1 MKATLTSLTE
11 NPQFLELYYAMTE
24 RFKLH
29 ALLFASAAL
38 GMAMVFVRIHFS
50 GTLSYTFLVWNLF
63 LAVIPFGISSLL
75 IRFARLS
82 SSNGKPPAVVFYPL
96 AALWLLFFPNA
107 PYVLTDLLHLRP
119 VIVPLWYDLLLLLS
133 FAWTS
138 LMFGFVSLSDM
149 QQLVKQRFN
158 AATGWLFACAAL
170 LLSSFGIYLGRFLR
184 WNSWDVLT
192 EPQQLVR
199 DILERVV
206 NPLAHVSAYGF
217 TVLLT
222 AFLLLA
228 YLMLQYFKPKES
240 LRQ

>member
-1 MKATLTSLTE
+1 
-11 NPQFLELYYAMTE
+11 MTE
-24 RFKLH
+24 RSKLH

-38 GMAMVFVRIHFS
+38 GVAMVFVRIHFS
-50 GTLSYTFLVWNLF
+50 GTLSYTFLFWNLF

-75 IRFARLS
+75 VRLYQPT
-82 SSNGKPPAVVFYPL
+82 GKTSAFVFYPL
-96 AALWLLFFPNA
+96 AGLWLLFFPNA
-107 PYVLTDLLHLRP
+107 PYILTDLIHLRP
-119 VIVPLWYDLLLLLS
+119 VMVPLWYDLLLLLS

-149 QQLVKQRFN
+149 QQLVRQRFN
-158 AATGWLFACAAL
+158 TATGWLFVCAAL
-170 LLSSFGIYLGRFLR
+170 LLGSFGVYLGRFLR

-192 EPQQLVR
+192 EPRQLAW
-199 DILERVV
+199 DIVERLV
-206 NPLAHVSAYGF
+206 NPLEHVGTYGF

-240 LRQ
+240 FHS

>member
-1 MKATLTSLTE
+1 MKAGFN
-11 NPQFLELYYAMTE
+11 NPHRGRQALGLYYFMTE
-24 RFKLH
+24 RFKLN
-29 ALLFASAAL
+29 ALLLASAIF
-38 GMAMVFVRIHFS
+38 GIAMVFVRVRFS
-50 GTLSYTFLVWNLF
+50 GTLSYTFLFWNLF

-75 IRFARLS
+75 VGLSKARTI
-82 SSNGKPPAVVFYPL
+82 GRAPALIFYPL

-107 PYVLTDLLHLRP
+107 PYVLTDLIHLRP
-119 VIVPLWYDLLLLLS
+119 VMVPLWYDLLLLLS

-170 LLSSFGIYLGRFLR
+170 ALGSFGIYLGRFLR

-192 EPQQLVR
+192 EPQKLAW
-199 DILERVV
+199 DIVERLV
-206 NPLAHVSAYGF
+206 NPLEHTSAYGF

-228 YLMLQYFKPKES
+228 YLMLQYFRPKES
-240 LRQ
+240 LQN

>member
-1 MKATLTSLTE
+1 
-11 NPQFLELYYAMTE
+11 
-24 RFKLH
+24 
-29 ALLFASAAL
+29 
-38 GMAMVFVRIHFS
+38 
-50 GTLSYTFLVWNLF
+50 
-63 LAVIPFGISSLL
+63 
-75 IRFARLS
+75 
-82 SSNGKPPAVVFYPL
+82 
-96 AALWLLFFPNA
+96 
-107 PYVLTDLLHLRP
+107 LRP

-158 AATGWLFACAAL
+158 ATTGWLFACAAL
-170 LLSSFGIYLGRFLR
+170 LLGSFGIYLGRFLR

-192 EPQQLVR
+192 QPQQLAW
-199 DILERVV
+199 DILERVG
-206 NPLAHVSAYGF
+206 NPLAHVGAYGF

-240 LRQ
+240 LR

>member
-1 MKATLTSLTE
+1 
-11 NPQFLELYYAMTE
+11 MTE

-38 GMAMVFVRIHFS
+38 GVAMVFVRIHFS
-50 GTLSYTFLVWNLF
+50 GTLSYTFLFWNLF

-75 IRFARLS
+75 VRF
-82 SSNGKPPAVVFYPL
+82 KTPAFVFYPF
-96 AALWLLFFPNA
+96 AVLWLLFFPNA

-149 QQLVKQRFN
+149 QQLIRQRFN

-170 LLSSFGIYLGRFLR
+170 LLGSFGIYLGRFLR

-192 EPQQLVR
+192 EPQQLAG

-206 NPLAHVSAYGF
+206 NPLAHVGAYGF

-228 YLMLQYFKPKES
+228 YLMLQYFRPKES
-240 LRQ
+240 LN

>member
-1 MKATLTSLTE
+1 MKLTLTSLTE
-11 NPQFLELYYAMTE
+11 NPQFLELYYTMTE
-24 RFKLH
+24 RFKLN

-38 GMAMVFVRIHFS
+38 GIAMVFVRVHFS
-50 GTLSYTFLVWNLF
+50 GTLSYTFLFWNLF

-75 IRFARLS
+75 VRFRT
-82 SSNGKPPAVVFYPL
+82 PAFVFYPV

-107 PYVLTDLLHLRP
+107 PYVLTDLIHLRP
-119 VIVPLWYDLLLLLS
+119 VVVPLWYDLLLLLS

-158 AATGWLFACAAL
+158 AVTGWLFACGAL
-170 LLSSFGIYLGRFLR
+170 LLGSFGIYLGRFLR
-184 WNSWDVLT
+184 WNSWDIIT
-192 EPQQLVR
+192 EPQKLAW
-199 DILERVV
+199 DIVERLA
-206 NPLAHVSAYGF
+206 NPLEHLGTYGF

-228 YLMLQYFKPKES
+228 YLMMQYFRPRES
-240 LRQ
+240 LQQ

>member
-1 MKATLTSLTE
+1 
-11 NPQFLELYYAMTE
+11 MTE

-38 GMAMVFVRIHFS
+38 GIAMVFVRVHFS
-50 GTLSYTFLVWNLF
+50 GTLSYTFLFWNLF

-75 IRFARLS
+75 VRFKTSAF
-82 SSNGKPPAVVFYPL
+82 VFYPL

-107 PYVLTDLLHLRP
+107 PYVLTDLIHLRP
-119 VIVPLWYDLLLLLS
+119 VMVPLWYDLLLLLS

-158 AATGWLFACAAL
+158 AVTGWLFAYAAL
-170 LLSSFGIYLGRFLR
+170 LLGSFGIYLGRFLH
-184 WNSWDVLT
+184 WNSWDVIT
-192 EPQQLVR
+192 EPQKLAW
-199 DILERVV
+199 DILERLV
-206 NPLAHVSAYGF
+206 NPLEHLSTYGF

-228 YLMLQYFKPKES
+228 YLMLQYFRPRES
-240 LRQ
+240 LQK